1 MGSGGHNL
9 PLLQHKVFV
18 DREQY
23 FHQQQFVWDQMGT
36 GQMSSTWQIWSL
48 WVVHTSGTRLC
59 SAPLGWTDVNNEDGH
74 MSNHDV

>member
-1 MGSGGHNL
+1 MGCCTNFPKNNFTSTGSGGHNL

-36 GQMSSTWQIWSL
+36 GQMSSTWQI
-48 WVVHTSGTRLC
+48 
-59 SAPLGWTDVNNEDGH
+59 
-74 MSNHDV
+74 